1 MRRCVVLSC
10 VALLVA
16 CSTSS
21 SSSGSSPPPDPDAG
35 DDADAAPATAS
46 EYGTIIDYQ
55 VLLTSGRISPV
66 EGLTVTDGDQS
77 TTTDAQGNWSLTVPL
92 VATLSPSIAGT
103 SKGDPYSTLFL
114 PTATPVG
121 TDVDRGTVVVAD
133 QSTFALEQQL
143 LSSDSS
149 QAIVHVGALTA
160 SSCPSVAGGTI
171 SVTSPAGA
179 KVMYFDAQGYPS
191 TSQTSFAAL
200 SLPNPVAVLYDVT
213 PGANIELQV
222 SHPTCTAS
230 ALPFTSGGA
239 SFNGQVQS
247 MAAEPGDDV
256 SVVLI
261 QLQ

>member
-10 VALLVA
+10 VVLLVA
-16 CSTSS
+16 CSSS
-21 SSSGSSPPPDPDAG
+21 GSSGSSPPPDPDAG
-35 DDADAAPATAS
+35 DDADAATAIAS
-46 EYGTIIDYQ
+46 EHGTIIDYQ
-55 VLLTSGRISPV
+55 VLLTSGRVSPV

-77 TTTDAQGNWSLTVPL
+77 TTTDVQGNWSLTVPL
-92 VATLSPSIAGT
+92 GATLSPSVAGT

-114 PTATPVG
+114 PTATPAG

-133 QSTFALEQQL
+133 QSTFTLEQQL

-171 SVTSPAGA
+171 NVTSPAGA

-200 SLPNPVAVLYDVT
+200 SLPNPVAVLYDVA
-213 PGANIELQV
+213 PGADIELQV

-239 SFNGQVQS
+239 SFDGQVQS
-247 MAAEPGDDV
+247 MAAEPGDYV